1 MLKQIENEATYPH
14 DEDEGICSHGMSA
27 WLCAHPIYHYP
38 TDEMMN
44 GGQFY

>member
-1 MLKQIENEATYPH
+1 MLKEIEIEGLYPH
-14 DEDEGICSHGMSA
+14 GEDEGICSHGMSA

-44 GGQFY
+44 RGQFY

>member
-1 MLKQIENEATYPH
+1 MLKEIEI
-14 DEDEGICSHGMSA
+14 EDEGICSHGMSA
-27 WLCAHPIYHYP
+27 WLCSHPIYHYP